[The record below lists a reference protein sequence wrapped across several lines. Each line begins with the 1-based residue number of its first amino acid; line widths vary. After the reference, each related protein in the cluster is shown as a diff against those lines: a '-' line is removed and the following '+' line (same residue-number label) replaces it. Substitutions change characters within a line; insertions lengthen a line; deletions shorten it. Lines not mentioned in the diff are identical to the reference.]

1 MKVVI
6 CGAGEVGS
14 NIARYLASEANDITV
29 VDQSADLIRQLSE
42 SLDVTGLVGHA
53 SQPDVLERA
62 GIKDADMI
70 IAVTFTDEVNM
81 IACQVAH
88 SLFGVPTKIARIRS
102 QSYLQPEW
110 MTMFTRDHLPI
121 DVVIS
126 PEVEV
131 AQAVTRRLEVPG
143 ALEAIPLSDDKV
155 RLIGVRITEDTP
167 LINTP
172 LRQLT
177 SLFPEMQI
185 IVVGIKRGDR
195 SIVPHAEDEMI
206 PGDDVYFVVAS
217 DQCERAM
224 VAFGHEEP
232 ETRRCVIFG
241 GGNIGLFLAEEL
253 EREHKEINV
262 KIIELNRARAEH
274 VSGTLNNTV
283 VINGNILEPEILLE
297 AGVDKAETVVAVT
310 DDDESNILASL
321 LAKKC
326 GAQRAITLINK
337 STYNPLVGPL
347 GVDVVVNPRSITVSQ
362 ILSHVRR
369 GRVHSAYSVQEDFGE
384 LIEADAMETSPLVG
398 QPLKEVDLPKE
409 ARFGAILR
417 DGQIIVPRP
426 QTVVE
431 GGDRIVLFAA
441 TQAVREVE
449 RLFSVRL
456 EYF

>member
-29 VDQSADLIRQLSE
+29 IDQSPELVRRLSE

-53 SQPDVLERA
+53 SQPDVLDRA
-62 GIKDADMI
+62 GIQDADML

-110 MTMFTRDHLPI
+110 MKMFTRDHLPI

-131 AQAVTRRLEVPG
+131 AHAVTRRLEVPG
-143 ALEAIPLSDDKV
+143 AIEVIPLSDDMV

-167 LINTP
+167 LINTQ

-185 IVVGIKRGDR
+185 IIVGIKRGDR
-195 SIVPHAEDEMI
+195 SIVPHAEDEMF
-206 PGDDVYFVVAS
+206 PGDEVYFVVAS

-224 VAFGHEEP
+224 AAFGHEEP

-253 EREHKEINV
+253 EREHKEINT
-262 KIIELNRARAEH
+262 KIIELNRSRAEY
-274 VSGTLNNTV
+274 VSGALSNTV
-283 VINGNILEPEILLE
+283 VINGSILDPEILLE
-297 AGVDKAETVVAVT
+297 AGVDKAETVIAVT
-310 DDDESNILASL
+310 DDDENNVLASL
-321 LAKKC
+321 LAKKY
-326 GAQRAITLINK
+326 GAQRTITLINK
-337 STYNPLVGPL
+337 ATYNPLMGPL
-347 GVDVVVNPRSITVSQ
+347 GIDVVVNPRSITVSQ
-362 ILSHVRR
+362 ILSYVRR
-369 GRVHSAYSVQEDFGE
+369 GRVRAVYSVQEDFGE
-384 LIEADAMETSPLVG
+384 LIEADALETSSLVG
-398 QPLKEVDLPKE
+398 KPLKDVDLPNNT
-409 ARFGAILR
+409 RFGAILR

-441 TQAVREVE
+441 TEAVREVE
-449 RLFSVRL
+449 KLFSVRL

>member
-6 CGAGEVGS
+6 CGAGEVGFH
-14 NIARYLASEANDITV
+14 IARYLASEANDITV
-29 VDQSADLIRQLSE
+29 VDQSTELVRQLSE

-62 GIKDADMI
+62 GIRDADMI

-88 SLFGVPTKIARIRS
+88 SLFGVPKKIARIRS

-126 PEVEV
+126 PEVEI
-131 AQAVTRRLEVPG
+131 ARAVTRRLEVPG

-185 IVVGIKRGDR
+185 IIVGIKRGDR
-195 SIVPHAEDEMI
+195 SIIPNAEDEMI

-262 KIIELNRARAEH
+262 KIIELNKERAQH
-274 VSGTLNNTV
+274 ISGTLNNTV
-283 VINGNILEPEILLE
+283 VIYGNILEPEILFE

-326 GAQRAITLINK
+326 GARRAITLINK
-337 STYNPLVGPL
+337 STYNTLVGPL

-384 LIEADAMETSPLVG
+384 LIEADAIETSPLVG
-398 QPLKEVDLPKE
+398 QPLKDVDLPKN

-417 DGQIIVPRP
+417 KGQIIVPRP

-441 TQAVREVE
+441 TEAVREVE
-449 RLFSVRL
+449 KLFSVRL